1 MTREVPRNICVL
13 LIRCHERDEGSLL
26 VDYFSLQ
33 HSPHT
38 HTSFSQAVVG
48 ERQAWVFGL
57 GRESAMKTFLVAI
70 ITGGSLLHHVVG
82 LFHVARLGFLYWF

>member
-1 MTREVPRNICVL
+1 M
-13 LIRCHERDEGSLL
+13 
-26 VDYFSLQ
+26 
-33 HSPHT
+33 
-38 HTSFSQAVVG
+38 G

-82 LFHVARLGFLYWF
+82 LFHVARLGFLAWF

>member
-1 MTREVPRNICVL
+1 MRGMKAACLWI
-13 LIRCHERDEGSLL
+13 IFH
-26 VDYFSLQ
+26 FST
-33 HSPHT
+33 PHT